1 MASERGVP
9 VRLGRAVREDLEP
22 VRPALRPRRWIWT
35 TLLFCLPVAGVYFLL
50 GLRADAGRIGGW
62 LLWGGSLAQ
71 VALGLVFAWATL
83 ELSIPKVR
91 RLAWKAP
98 LAAVLAAIWLLGLS
112 AVTWRTSPGH
122 APAGGELFYWW
133 VCFSGPTLLG
143 LPLLV
148 FLLALASRAR
158 ALRPQLV
165 GASAGLASGLLI
177 DAFWRTY
184 CSVSALGH
192 VLSAHTLA
200 VATLTAVGFGVGVLQ
215 RRRALRDR
223 PRELR

>member
-1 MASERGVP
+1 METERAVP
-9 VRLGRAVREDLEP
+9 ERLARAVREDLEP
-22 VRPALRPRRWIWT
+22 VRPALRPRRWAWT
-35 TLLFCLPVAGVYFLL
+35 ALLFCLPVAGVYFLL
-50 GLRADAGRIGGW
+50 GLRADAGRVGRW

-83 ELSIPKVR
+83 ELAIPKVR

-98 LAAVLAAIWLLGLS
+98 LAAALAVLWLAGLT

-143 LPLLV
+143 LPLLA
-148 FLLALASRAR
+148 FLLGLASRAR

-184 CSVSALGH
+184 CSVSAPGH
-192 VLSAHTLA
+192 VFGAHLLA
-200 VATLTAVGFGVGVLQ
+200 VLTLTAVGFAAGAVQ
-215 RRRALRDR
+215 RRRATS
-223 PRELR
+223 